1 MKKVKLSLLLVAM
14 GMLAL
19 VACKDKD
26 KVVKENST
34 IPATKQLGTG
44 NTEMW
49 RIPTAEEV
57 IGRWETKSRDKVGS
71 GTGWFGFGITGTRIY
86 SAYVDPTTG
95 EWSKDTLD
103 IVWDAV
109 YSLKDGVLSF
119 MIKDEY
125 GIERELK
132 YIVRVHEGKLKMK
145 HSEEDFRAARV
156 KLLERLKEEVE
167 KREGKEKEAIEKA
180 IQEWSDEEEFEKR
193 MKIATA
199 ERVFSRFKGM

>member
-26 KVVKENST
+26 KVKENST
-34 IPATKQLGTG
+34 IPAKQQGTG
-44 NTEMW
+44 NTETW

-57 IGRWETKSRDKVGS
+57 IGRWESSVKIEHDIDGMKC
-71 GTGWFGFGITGTRIY
+71 GITKTEIY
-86 SAYVDPTTG
+86 SAGVDADG
-95 EWSKDTLD
+95 KWYRDTVE
-103 IVWDAV
+103 IVWGGE

-119 MIKDEY
+119 VDKGMYKKY
-125 GIERELK
+125 GVELELK
-132 YIVRVHEGKLKMK
+132 YTVRVHEGKLKMK
-145 HSEEDFRAARV
+145 LSEEDFRAARV
-156 KLLERLKEEVE
+156 KLLEKLKEEVE
-167 KREGKEKEAIEKA
+167 KREGKEKEAIKEA
-180 IQEWSDEEEFEKR
+180 IWEWNNEWTFEKR